1 MLVNT
6 RFQVLFHSPFGV
18 LFTFPS
24 QYCFTIGHRLV
35 FRLWGWS
42 PNVLYKF
49 HVFVHTPDTARFH
62 LVSPTR
68 LSLPTVWLPIHF
80 GYHLKMLYAVHN
92 PACIS
97 TCGLASYAFARRY
110 SRNLVWFLFLR
121 LLRCFSSAGSPYTPM
136 YSVYTRYTSYNGV
149 SPFGYLRIRAYL
161 QLPAAFRSLSRP
173 SSASDAKAF
182 TLRSF

>member
-6 RFQVLFHSPFGV
+6 RFQVLFHSPLGV

-42 PNVLYKF
+42 PNLLYKF
-49 HVFVHTPDTARFH
+49 HVFVHTSDTARF
-62 LVSPTR
+62 LQVSPTR
-68 LSLPTVWLPIHF
+68 LSLPTVDLPISF
-80 GYHLKMLYAVHN
+80 GYPLKMLYAVHN
-92 PACIS
+92 PKSI
-97 TCGLASYAFARRY
+97 TTLGLASCAFARRY

-121 LLRCFSSAGSPYTPM
+121 LLRCFSSAGSLHIPID
-136 YSVYTRYTSYNGV
+136 SVCSHYASHSGV
-149 SPFGYLRIRAYL
+149 SPFGYLRIYAYL

-173 SSASDAKAF
+173 SSAPDAKAF
-182 TLRSF
+182 TLCSF

>member
-6 RFQVLFHSPFGV
+6 RFQVLFHSPSGV

-35 FRLWGWS
+35 FRLWGWA
-42 PNVLYKF
+42 PNILCKF
-49 HVFVHTPDTARFH
+49 HVFAHTPDTVGSA
-62 LVSPTR
+62 LISPTR
-68 LSLPTVWLPIHF
+68 LSLPTVDLPISF
-80 GYHLKMLYAVHN
+80 GYLYRMRFTVHN
-92 PACIS
+92 PWHIAIS
-97 TCGLASYAFARRY
+97 GLASCAFARHY

-121 LLRCFSSAGSPYTPM
+121 LLRCFSSAGSLYIPM
-136 YSVYTRYTSYNGV
+136 YSVCSHYSSNSGV
-149 SPFGYLRIRAYL
+149 APFGYLRIYAYL

-182 TLRSF
+182 TLYSL